1 MEKGNMWSAE
11 KLGKNERRGDAKESL
26 HLHRKIEQ
34 ESM

>member
-1 MEKGNMWSAE
+1 MVGRKD
-11 KLGKNERRGDAKESL
+11 GKNERRGDVKEKL